1 MQGTFSPWRMTEH
14 AHFEGFRGPIALP
27 IPDWNGPL

>member
-1 MQGTFSPWRMTEH
+1 MTEQ